1 MEKMHIMVN
10 NPNRLSQDDI
20 NLLVDVAT
28 RYYLKEETQQTIAN
42 ELYISRPTVSRLLK
56 RAKEE
61 GIVNIRIDNRTDKFE
76 SLWRELVRKY
86 RLDNAYIAITLPD
99 AARTLEETTKLAS
112 DVLYDN
118 LHDGC
123 RVAIS
128 WGRSVRQTV
137 KYLRR
142 KNLKNTIVADMFGA
156 VNYDNEDSNSHAI
169 GMNLSEKIG
178 AKFFPIPAPLFV
190 KDEELKNSL
199 LNTPIMKKS
208 MEVLDNIDLLITG
221 ISSLESVGFHNIWD
235 IYLEEDVKSRVR
247 SYGAVGF
254 MCARFFDEKGK
265 FLDIDINRKI
275 IGIDEKLIKEKR
287 VMCISTGADKIEAL
301 KTALS
306 AGLIDI
312 LVCDE
317 ETAANLLQ

>member
-1 MEKMHIMVN
+1 MVSDDG
-10 NPNRLSQDDI
+10 RLSQGDI
-20 NLLVDVAT
+20 DLLVDVAT

-56 RAKEE
+56 RAKAE
-61 GIVNIRIDNRTDKFE
+61 GIVSIRIDNRTDKFD
-76 SLWRELVRKY
+76 SLWRDLVRKY
-86 RLDNAYIAITLPD
+86 KIDNAYISTSLPD
-99 AARTLEETTKLAS
+99 GSRTLEETTKLAS

-118 LHDGC
+118 LHDNC
-123 RVAIS
+123 KVAIS

-142 KNLKNTIVADMFGA
+142 KKLKNTIVADMFGA

-190 KDEELKNSL
+190 NDEELKTSL
-199 LNTPIMKKS
+199 LNTPIMKKA
-208 MEVLDNIDLLITG
+208 MEVLDDVDFLITG

-235 IYLEEDVKSRVR
+235 IYLEDDIKSKVR
-247 SYGAVGF
+247 SLGAVGF
-254 MCARFFDEKGK
+254 MCARFFDKNGS

-275 IGIDEKLIKEKR
+275 IGIDESLIKKKR
-287 VMCISTGADKIEAL
+287 VMCISTGSDKVEAL
-301 KTALS
+301 KTALN

-317 ETAANLLQ
+317 ETANSLLK